1 MQLLD
6 ITRDSEIAL
15 SYHALV
21 RGQGCNLVKNL
32 SDKNVPIHKELHI
45 TCISIRQLDCL
56 GDALEHILALIL
68 VNQQIYKLAA
78 MGSLFQLLLS
88 NCCS

>member
-1 MQLLD
+1 M
-6 ITRDSEIAL
+6 
-15 SYHALV
+15 HV
-21 RGQGCNLVKNL
+21 FGGQGCNLRYHKSRNL
-32 SDKNVPIHKELHI
+32 SDKKVPIHKELHI

-56 GDALEHILALIL
+56 GNALEHILALIL
-68 VNQQIYKLAA
+68 MDQQICKLAA